1 MPRAVV
7 SEMRERSDPAFRS
20 RKQEARAEL
29 ANELFGQEAPT
40 LLKLR
45 LSRGYSQQQLAS
57 AVGTSQS
64 HIAKIEAGSL
74 NVYWE
79 TGERLAAALG
89 VTLSEFSSAMHRTK
103 ARASSSVPTTKAQ
116 A

>member
-1 MPRAVV
+1 M
-7 SEMRERSDPAFRS
+7 
-20 RKQEARAEL
+20 QEARVEL
-29 ANELFGQEAPT
+29 SDELFGDDAPT

-64 HIAKIEAGSL
+64 HIAKIEAGAL
-74 NVYWE
+74 NVYWD

-89 VTLSEFSSAMHRTK
+89 VSLAEFSSAMHRTK
-103 ARASSSVPTTKAQ
+103 ARAETQALASGPTTRA
-116 A
+116 